1 MATLQ
6 ATRQESAS
14 LAKARLKLLSRK
26 PSLRS
31 WGVLPKQEPPPECPI
46 LPLTPNQAEPGH
58 NVLTDLELRRLLL
71 QTASIYPGWQ
81 LVSIQHRPLS
91 EVLVASLVRSRD
103 SDDPVRAIRD
113 GRVLQIIMDAT
124 GDLRIHHPH
133 RRPSGFPAE
142 FFRWLATLFRPLGA
156 PSCAGAW

>member
-14 LAKARLKLLSRK
+14 IAKARLKFLSRK
-26 PSLRS
+26 PALHSMRA
-31 WGVLPKQEPPPECPI
+31 LPKQEPSPERLTLPPAPEPS
-46 LPLTPNQAEPGH
+46 PPSNDALT
-58 NVLTDLELRRLLL
+58 VLELRQLLL

-81 LVSIQHRPLS
+81 LVSIQHRPTS
-91 EVLVASLVRSRD
+91 DVLVANLVRSKD
-103 SDDPVRAIRD
+103 SDDPVRAIRE

-133 RRPSGFPAE
+133 RQQEGLLTA
-142 FFRWLATLFRPLGA
+142 FFYWLAAVFLPHGSASFARA
-156 PSCAGAW
+156 